1 MSLHIYL
8 KTHPRVLTQFLLR
21 NLIYQLSQELSCHS
35 TRTVTIRLF
44 TLNLV
49 LKSFIHQPTLAR
61 FGTIKIQMSLPNNF
75 IPHKVAV
82 CDDKDPPWFNGKIK
96 SLFNEKLGTY
106 NAYLKNSDNI
116 KLLNNLRS
124 LQQRL
129 PNLIDDS
136 KQKYFIRL
144 SQNLTTI
151 LESTKVYWALLK
163 FS

>member
-1 MSLHIYL
+1 MS
-8 KTHPRVLTQFLLR
+8 
-21 NLIYQLSQELSCHS
+21 
-35 TRTVTIRLF
+35 F
-44 TLNLV
+44 T
-49 LKSFIHQPTLAR
+49 S
-61 FGTIKIQMSLPNNF
+61 NF
-75 IPHKVAV
+75 IPHEVTV